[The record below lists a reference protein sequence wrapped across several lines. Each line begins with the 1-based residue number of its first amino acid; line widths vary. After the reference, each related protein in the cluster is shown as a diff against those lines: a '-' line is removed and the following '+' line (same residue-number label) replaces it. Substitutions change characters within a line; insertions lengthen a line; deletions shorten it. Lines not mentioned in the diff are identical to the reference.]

1 MARILIIDD
10 DDTLRGIIAKSLTH
24 AGHTVSQANNGRKG
38 VALYRSA
45 PTDLV
50 ITDLVMPEQEG
61 METIKILHQSFPTL
75 PIIAMSGGL
84 DGSPLYLDLSP
95 ARRDDHADQAVHAPT
110 AQGGDRRDLRE
121 ESAPAFRASARCGGR
136 GKAGRRQLRSGRIS
150 RRLQFTPFGVW
161 LRAAPTASIRG
172 QPPSDGALAWPPQSH
187 APHSHRGSS
196 GSPSARWQ

>member
-84 DGSPLYLDLSP
+84 DGSPLYLDLT
-95 ARRDDHADQAVHAPT
+95 RRLGAMITLTKPFTLQQLKVAIDEIFAKNPPPP
-110 AQGGDRRDLRE
+110 
-121 ESAPAFRASARCGGR
+121 SAPPPA
-136 GKAGRRQLRSGRIS
+136 AGAEEK
-150 RRLQFTPFGVW
+150 P
-161 LRAAPTASIRG
+161 AA
-172 QPPSDGALAWPPQSH
+172 
-187 APHSHRGSS
+187 GS
-196 GSPSARWQ
+196 

>member
-38 VALYRSA
+38 VALFKSD

-61 METIKILHQSFPTL
+61 METIKILHRDFPHT

-84 DGSPLYLDLSP
+84 DGSPLYLDLTRRLGAAITLTKP
-95 ARRDDHADQAVHAPT
+95 FTLQQLKLAIEEIFARPPT
-110 AQGGDRRDLRE
+110 GD
-121 ESAPAFRASARCGGR
+121 APASPGPDENPAAGG
-136 GKAGRRQLRSGRIS
+136 
-150 RRLQFTPFGVW
+150 
-161 LRAAPTASIRG
+161 
-172 QPPSDGALAWPPQSH
+172 
-187 APHSHRGSS
+187 
-196 GSPSARWQ
+196 